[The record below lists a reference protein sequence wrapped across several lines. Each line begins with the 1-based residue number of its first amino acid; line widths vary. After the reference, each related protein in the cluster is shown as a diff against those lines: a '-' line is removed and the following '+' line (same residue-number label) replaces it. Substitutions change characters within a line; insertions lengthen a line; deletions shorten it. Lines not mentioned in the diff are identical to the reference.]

1 MSVRK
6 IPADAKKV
14 FERELFE
21 VYEKEMDLFDG
32 TKKTFEWV
40 RAYDVVKA
48 ICVVE
53 GKILILATVQP

>member
-14 FERELFE
+14 FENQLF
-21 VYEKEMDLFDG
+21 VAYEKETELFDG
-32 TKKTFEWV
+32 TTKTFEWV

-48 ICVVE
+48 ICVVD
-53 GKILILATVQP
+53 GKILVLASEQP